1 MGGMIDQL
9 RALGL
14 DVPAETQN
22 PGLGG
27 MMNQPQEPQ
36 EDPMEMFQ
44 RTMAENAPLIA
55 ASRNAAL
62 RTPDKREEEIY
73 KDKIRQLF
81 GVKLGEKNPKW
92 RSGLRGIVEGLDS
105 LAAGYNRTPTI
116 REKARKQAEADY
128 KLENEVLGKDSTATL
143 ARMGQAAQQANLAN
157 IAKMK
162 DATANAVAALKNSP
176 LSPKGKQLLA
186 QAELFRKQGNYADAG
201 VVLRL
206 AQAEKTDAQT
216 NVVGKTPDMLNA
228 EAAADNPDFLQNIF
242 DVYGAKAAG
251 KTAGGGG
258 SSRTTSSVRSQ
269 IIDDP
274 KTQTKVVVQVPS
286 TSTTTSGGDP
296 AKAYDFMANL
306 AKIGG
311 AGSPAPSNQ
320 TQPGPSMQPES
331 PVPTETKP
339 TLPTITKTRAPGIAT
354 KQTQAATSAIET
366 PQRVRN
372 LDVRT
377 PAWGKLYTPLKT
389 AAVEASNV
397 NDAVLAAALDVDSVG
412 QSALSRYTGGLGALR
427 NVFDRVAGTKPTSI
441 INSDD
446 VIQTAADKYRHDITG
461 AGAGYQEIKYL
472 TSRFPEIGKQAGL
485 DHKYTALQKALT
497 LHFVAQKS
505 LWNFEHDGEP
515 ALNGNFFPADSVNRQ
530 IDTIMNSYKQMEK
543 EVAGASTPGAR
554 RKIVEKFRA
563 DLQTRMNARGLYD
576 AEWQKVN
583 PSAPTG
589 RKIVYR

>member
-1 MGGMIDQL
+1 MGGMINQL
-9 RALGL
+9 RSLGL
-14 DVPAETQN
+14 DVPDETQGV
-22 PGLGG
+22 GLNG
-27 MMNQPQEPQ
+27 MLGQPQ

-44 RTMAENAPLIA
+44 RTMAENAPLIT

-62 RTPDKREEEIY
+62 KTPQMREEELY
-73 KDKIRQLF
+73 KQKIQKMF

-92 RSGLRGIVEGLDS
+92 KSILRTLGEGALDIGS
-105 LAAGYNRTPTI
+105 TRYGGPTI
-116 REKARKQAEADY
+116 RGTARRQAQEDY
-128 KLENEVLGKDSTATL
+128 KMENDVLGKDSTATL
-143 ARMGQAAQQANLAN
+143 ARMGQAAQQANVAN

-162 DATANAVAALKNSP
+162 DATANAVNALKNSP

-186 QAELFRKQGNYADAG
+186 QAELYRKQGNYADAG

-206 AQAEKTDAQT
+206 AQAEKTDAET
-216 NVVGKTPDMLNA
+216 NNIGKTDLIRNA
-228 EAAADNPDFLQNIF
+228 EKARDNPDFVQDIFNI
-242 DVYGAKAAG
+242 YGAMEAG

-258 SSRTTSSVRSQ
+258 RSRTTNSERSQ

-274 KTQTKVVVQVPS
+274 KTQTKVVVKVPS
-286 TSTTTSGGDP
+286 TSTTTTGGDP
-296 AKAYDFMANL
+296 AKAYNFMANI
-306 AKIGG
+306 AKLGG
-311 AGSPAPSNQ
+311 AGSPSSDTQ
-320 TQPGPSMQPES
+320 SQPGPSMQSTSPTPAES
-331 PVPTETKP
+331 KP
-339 TLPTITKTRAPGIAT
+339 TFSSVTKTRSPGIST
-354 KQTQAATSAIET
+354 KQTQAAAQAIET

-389 AAVEASNV
+389 AAVEAANV

-412 QSALSRYTGGLGALR
+412 QSALSRYTGGLGAVR
-427 NVFDRVAGTKPTSI
+427 NVFDRISGTKPASI

-485 DHKYTALQKALT
+485 DHKYTAMQKALT

-515 ALNGNFFPADSVNRQ
+515 ALNGNFFPADTVNRQ

-543 EVAGASTPGAR
+543 EVAGASTPSAR
-554 RKIVEKFRA
+554 RKIVEKFRT

-576 AEWQKVN
+576 TEWQKAN